1 MSCSSSVCRSVV
13 LCHSLAAL
21 PDDMSKWATFPKL
34 ELLKEL
40 DLRSCKIAVITA
52 DAFSEMQMLQ
62 KMYLS
67 DNNLVSLS
75 AQIFSNVRSLIHLDL
90 SYNSIEYTMTNFFT
104 NPFEWFTRGLE
115 IDEFAFSDLAHLKF
129 LDFSHT
135 RLEPSS
141 MKSFA
146 YLPSNLEQLS
156 LCYTAISVIGLGM
169 FHSLPNL
176 KVLDLSGNS
185 ALTGNMHQNTFDG
198 LQNSLEI
205 LAFENS
211 SVKHLDWL
219 GNLNSLRM
227 LKLNDNNI
235 NQLSRTTFERLPSL
249 DVLDLSFNHIGN
261 WFSRVFESNLGL
273 RIVNLRSN
281 NINVITTEMMSDF
294 SQLQYLGL
302 ANNNF
307 ICNCMLRDLIDQ
319 ALQNTHT
326 ANGQGFA
333 EEMPNINDL
342 MITQVLTNYLNNIG
356 LGQREGSPQRG
367 STEKSYDYY
376 ARVLRSYVVK
386 GVQSYMRIRT
396 STILLSVN
404 AGTITRRGEQL
415 RNLNQT
421 TITAVSTKKWEKAR
435 KRYVLKS
442 QLEQWQQK
450 KQRLQQHRLGRNK
463 SDRTKRAADDTEVAP
478 EEELTGDSPPLPY
491 LSQEMDFD
499 FQLLD
504 FAEEHYTCFNA
515 TTNEEYFF
523 TELESCLME
532 RVAMWQ
538 HLVHQLR
545 PHQRRISV
553 ALYVIFV
560 LMVVICIAYYKW
572 WYIRYFF
579 ILIKNATILS
589 FLNKESQD
597 NGARKSFSEIS
608 RSDLYLYD
616 VFVSYCD
623 ENRDWV
629 INELLPNLEQRQ
641 EISICLHER
650 DFLVGLSILENI
662 IACMDRSKCLL
673 LVVSQSFLLSQ
684 WCQFEM
690 HLAQH
695 R

>member
-1 MSCSSSVCRSVV
+1 MR
-13 LCHSLAAL
+13 
-21 PDDMSKWATFPKL
+21 
-34 ELLKEL
+34 LKEL
-40 DLRSCKIAVITA
+40 DLRSCKIASIHQ
-52 DAFSEMQMLQ
+52 DAFHDMQTLQ

-67 DNNLVSLS
+67 DNNLISLS
-75 AQIFSNVRSLIHLDL
+75 AQIFSNVPNLVHLDL
-90 SYNSIEYTMTNFFT
+90 SYNRIEYTMTNFFT

-115 IDEFAFSDLAHLKF
+115 INEFAFAELINLKF

-146 YLPSNLEQLS
+146 YLPSRLEQLS
-156 LCYTAISVIGLGM
+156 LCYTAITVIGLGM
-169 FHSLPNL
+169 FHTLPNL

-185 ALTGNMHQNTFDG
+185 GLTGNMNQNTFDG

-219 GNLNSLRM
+219 GHLKSLKM

-235 NQLSRTTFERLPSL
+235 NQLTRDTFERLPSL
-249 DVLDLSFNHIGN
+249 DVLDLSYNHVGN
-261 WFSRVFESNLGL
+261 WFSRVFGANQDL

-281 NINVITTEMMSDF
+281 NINMITSEMLADF
-294 SQLQYLGL
+294 AQLEYLGL
-302 ANNNF
+302 ANNDF

-319 ALQNTHT
+319 ALQN
-326 ANGQGFA
+326 ANPSSGHGFA
-333 EEMPNINDL
+333 EEIPNISEL
-342 MITQVLTNYLNNIG
+342 LITQVLANYLANIG
-356 LGQREGSPQRG
+356 LEQRETATAAIDRG
-367 STEKSYDYY
+367 ANSYDSYV
-376 ARVLRSYVVK
+376 RVLRSYVTR
-386 GVQSYMRIRT
+386 GLESYQKIRT
-396 STILLSVN
+396 IAIQLVN
-404 AGTITRRGEQL
+404 ADTITQREVENG
-415 RNLNQT
+415 LNKT
-421 TITAVSTKKWEKAR
+421 LTKKRQPR
-435 KRYVLKS
+435 KHYVLYSEKHKPKK
-442 QLEQWQQK
+442 LE
-450 KQRLQQHRLGRNK
+450 RGRR
-463 SDRTKRAADDTEVAP
+463 SLDGT
-478 EEELTGDSPPLPY
+478 EEEEHQAAFDDSSSTSSL
-491 LSQEMDFD
+491 QEMDFN

-504 FAEEHYTCFNA
+504 FEEDYYTCFNA

-523 TELESCLME
+523 TELESCLLE
-532 RVAMWQ
+532 RVAAWQ
-538 HLVHQLR
+538 HLVSQLR

-560 LMVVICIAYYKW
+560 VMLIVCIGYYKW
-572 WYIRYFF
+572 WYIRYFC

-589 FLNKESQD
+589 FLNKDSGDTEGS
-597 NGARKSFSEIS
+597 RKSFGEIS
-608 RSDLYLYD
+608 RADVYLYD

-623 ENRDWV
+623 ENREWV
-629 INELLPNLEQRQ
+629 INELLPNLEQRN